1 MHTGGQFPTPNHSLS
16 MDRKNFFLGMACIV
30 GAFALFFLTKPAP
43 KPAGA
48 AASVAQV
55 AAAPVAPTALS
66 PKANTSL
73 APSSQSAK
81 PVARADAKAFIL
93 ENEHIKVTLSSRG
106 GAISKIEL
114 KKEFADVS
122 KKAIVT
128 FNAGNEE
135 AALAL
140 AVKNPASGKLE
151 AVLSEFVVQPGASAN
166 SIMLV
171 GSLDGARVERTFS
184 FVAPKAG
191 ETTEAYSLRF
201 ATKIIP
207 VAGKPAPSV
216 WVSTGCWQPTEGDSA
231 NQFLSVLAY
240 DGEDLTRVGLDKFTD
255 SNGFFGLG
263 AHKAQSDHPFAS
275 VAKPLLWVGSGNQF
289 FASILHPV
297 DAAARGPRTEVVV
310 FPVPLDA
317 GKRGLHAFASWETVP
332 AADLSRTLEGDFF
345 VGPKEYA
352 RVAALPDGQVAVLQ
366 FSKLLGFISF
376 GAICKLLL
384 AILGGVHWLLEWSG
398 AWSWGWAI
406 VLLTCLIKLVT
417 WPLTSVQMKA
427 AKKMQKFAKPMQD
440 IREKHKDN
448 PEKMQKELMKLYTEN
463 KINPFAGCLPI
474 LIQMPIFFGLY
485 TAFQTTVELR
495 LHSFLWIHDLSA
507 PDTIFHLGGFP
518 VNLLPILM
526 GLSMWQSMRM
536 TPQPSTDSSQ
546 KTIFLM
552 MTLLF
557 PVICYPMPAA
567 LTLYMTIQNLLTI
580 LQTWLT
586 KEEPDVEVIP
596 PAAKKVKG

>member
-1 MHTGGQFPTPNHSLS
+1 

-43 KPAGA
+43 QPA
-48 AASVAQV
+48 AAVQAPQV
-55 AAAPVAPTALS
+55 ATAPAAQATPPAISA
-66 PKANTSL
+66 KANTSL
-73 APSSQSAK
+73 APSAQAAK
-81 PVARADAKAFIL
+81 PVDRADAKSFVI

-114 KKEFADVS
+114 KKEFADVT
-122 KKAIVT
+122 KKSIVT
-128 FNAGNEE
+128 FNSGNDES
-135 AALAL
+135 ALAL
-140 AVKNPASGKLE
+140 AVKNAASGKLE
-151 AVLSEFVVQPGASAN
+151 AVLSEFTVQPGASAS
-166 SIMLV
+166 SITLV

-191 ETTEAYSLRF
+191 ETAEGYSLRF
-201 ATKIIP
+201 ATKVIP
-207 VAGKPAPSV
+207 VAGKPAPSI

-240 DGEDLTRVGLDKFTD
+240 DGEDLTRVGLDVFTD
-255 SNGFFGLG
+255 SSGFFGLG
-263 AHKAQSDHPFAS
+263 AHKAQTEHPVAS
-275 VAKPLLWVGSGNQF
+275 VAKPLLWVASGNQF
-289 FASILHPV
+289 FASILHPA
-297 DAAARGPRTEVVV
+297 DAAARGTRTEVMVL
-310 FPVPLDA
+310 PVTFEP
-317 GKRGLHAFASWETVP
+317 GKRSLHAFASWETLP

-384 AILGGVHWLLEWSG
+384 AILGGVHWLLAWSG

-417 WPLTSVQMKA
+417 WPLTSIQMKA

-507 PDTIFHLGGFP
+507 PDTIFQVGGFP

-536 TPQPSTDSSQ
+536 TPSPSTDGSQ

-567 LTLYMTIQNLLTI
+567 LTLYMTIQNLLTM

-586 KEEPDVEVIP
+586 KDEPDVEVIA
-596 PAAKKVKG
+596 PAPKKVKG

>member
-1 MHTGGQFPTPNHSLS
+1 

-30 GAFALFFLTKPAP
+30 GAFALFFLTKPAA

-48 AASVAQV
+48 PAPAAQV
-55 AAAPVAPTALS
+55 APASATPAALNA
-66 PKANTSL
+66 KANTSL
-73 APSSQSAK
+73 APSAQSAK
-81 PVARADAKAFIL
+81 PVARAEAKSFVI
-93 ENEHIKVTLSSRG
+93 ENELIKVTLSSRG

-122 KKAIVT
+122 KKSIVT
-128 FNAGNEE
+128 FNAGNDES
-135 AALAL
+135 ALAV
-140 AVKNPASGKLE
+140 AVKNPATGKLE
-151 AVLSEFVVQPGASAN
+151 AVLSEFTAQPGASAN
-166 SIMLV
+166 SITLV

-201 ATKIIP
+201 ATKVIP
-207 VAGKPAPSV
+207 AAGKPAPSI

-263 AHKAQSDHPFAS
+263 SHKAEVEHPVAS
-275 VAKPLLWVGSGNQF
+275 VAKPLLWVASGNQF
-289 FASILHPV
+289 FASILHPA

-310 FPVPLDA
+310 LPVPLED

-417 WPLTSVQMKA
+417 WPLTSIQMKA

-495 LHSFLWIHDLSA
+495 LHSFLWIADLSA

-536 TPQPSTDSSQ
+536 TPNPSTDSSQ

-586 KEEPDVEVIP
+586 KEEPDVVVVEP
-596 PAAKKVKG
+596 TPKKVKG

>member
-1 MHTGGQFPTPNHSLS
+1 

-30 GAFALFFLTKPAP
+30 GAFALFFLTKPAA

-48 AASVAQV
+48 PAPAAQV
-55 AAAPVAPTALS
+55 APASATPAALNA
-66 PKANTSL
+66 KANTSL
-73 APSSQSAK
+73 APSAQSAK
-81 PVARADAKAFIL
+81 PIARAEAKSFVI
-93 ENEHIKVTLSSRG
+93 ENELIKVTLSSRG

-122 KKAIVT
+122 KKGIVT
-128 FNAGNEE
+128 FNAGNDES
-135 AALAL
+135 ALAL
-140 AVKNPASGKLE
+140 AVKNQATGKLE
-151 AVLSEFVVQPGASAN
+151 AVLSEFVAQPGASAN
-166 SIMLV
+166 AITLV

-191 ETTEAYSLRF
+191 EMTEAYSLRF
-201 ATKIIP
+201 ATKVIP
-207 VAGKPAPSV
+207 AAGKPAPSI

-263 AHKAQSDHPFAS
+263 SHKAEVEHPVAS
-275 VAKPLLWVGSGNQF
+275 VAKPLLWVASGNQF
-289 FASILHPV
+289 FAAILHPA

-310 FPVPLDA
+310 LPVPLEA

-417 WPLTSVQMKA
+417 WPLTSIQMKA

-495 LHSFLWIHDLSA
+495 LHSFLWIADLSA

-536 TPQPSTDSSQ
+536 TPNPSTDSSQ

-586 KEEPDVEVIP
+586 KEEPDVVVIEP
-596 PAAKKVKG
+596 TPKKVKG

>member
-1 MHTGGQFPTPNHSLS
+1 
-16 MDRKNFFLGMACIV
+16 MDRKNFILGMACIV
-30 GAFALFFLTKPAP
+30 GAFALFFLSKPAP
-43 KPAGA
+43 QPA
-48 AASVAQV
+48 
-55 AAAPVAPTALS
+55 AAAPVAQTAVVPPALK
-66 PKANTSL
+66 PQVTTAL
-73 APSSQSAK
+73 APSAQSAK
-81 PVARADAKAFIL
+81 PVDRAAAKAYVL
-93 ENEHIKVTLSSRG
+93 ENEHLKVTLTDRG
-106 GAISKIEL
+106 GAIREIRL
-114 KKEFADVS
+114 KKEFADVT
-122 KKAIVT
+122 KQGVVV
-128 FNAGNEE
+128 FNAGNDES
-135 AALAL
+135 ALAL
-140 AVKNPASGKLE
+140 AVKNPVTGKLE
-151 AVLSEFVVQPGASAN
+151 TLLSEFAVQPGASAN
-166 SIMLV
+166 KVTLV
-171 GSLDGARVERTFS
+171 GALADGTRIERSFSLADQEHGDE
-184 FVAPKAG
+184 P
-191 ETTEAYSLRF
+191 YSLGF
-201 ATKIIP
+201 ATKVIP
-207 VAGKPAPSV
+207 PAGKPAASV

-240 DGEDLTRVGLDKFTD
+240 DGEDLTRVGLDVFTD
-255 SNGFFGLG
+255 SSGFFGLG
-263 AHKAQSDHPFAS
+263 AHKAQSEHAVAS
-275 VAKPLLWVGSGNQF
+275 VAKPLLWVASGNQF

-297 DAAARGPRTEVVV
+297 DASARGARTEVLVL
-310 FPVPLDA
+310 PVKLSGD
-317 GKRGLHAFASWETVP
+317 KRGLQAFASWEPVP
-332 AADLSRTLEGDFF
+332 AADLSRTFAGHFF

-384 AILGGVHWLLEWSG
+384 AILGGVHWLLAWSG

-406 VLLTCLIKLVT
+406 VLLTCLIKVVT
-417 WPLTSVQMKA
+417 WPLTAIQMKA

-474 LIQMPIFFGLY
+474 LIQMPIIFGLY

-536 TPQPSTDSSQ
+536 TPQPSADSSQ

-586 KEEPDVEVIP
+586 KDEPDVEVIA

>member
-1 MHTGGQFPTPNHSLS
+1 

-30 GAFALFFLTKPAP
+30 GAFALFFLTKPATP
-43 KPAGA
+43 PPGATPAPA
-48 AASVAQV
+48 ALVQAAS
-55 AAAPVAPTALS
+55 VAPTALS
-66 PKANTSL
+66 PVANTSL
-73 APSSQSAK
+73 APSAQAAK
-81 PVARADAKAFIL
+81 PVARADAKSFVI
-93 ENEHIKVTLSSRG
+93 ENERIKVTLSSRG
-106 GAISKIEL
+106 GAISKVEL
-114 KKEFADVS
+114 KKEFADVT
-122 KKAIVT
+122 KTRVVT
-128 FNAGNEE
+128 FNAGNDES
-135 AALAL
+135 ALAI
-140 AVKNPASGKLE
+140 AVKNPTTGKLE
-151 AVLSEFVVQPGASAN
+151 AVLSEFVAQPGASAN
-166 SIMLV
+166 SITLV
-171 GSLDGARVERTFS
+171 GSLNGARVERTF
-184 FVAPKAG
+184 FFAAPKDG
-191 ETTEAYSLRF
+191 ETIEAHSLRF
-201 ATKIIP
+201 ATKVIP
-207 VAGKPAPSV
+207 ATGKPAPSI
-216 WVSTGCWQPTEGDSA
+216 WVSTGSWQPTEADSA

-240 DGEDLTRVGLDKFTD
+240 DGDDLTRVGLDVFTD
-255 SNGFFGLG
+255 SSGFFGLG
-263 AHKAQSDHPFAS
+263 AHKAQLEHPVAS
-275 VAKPLLWVGSGNQF
+275 VAKPLLWVASGNQF
-289 FASILHPV
+289 FASILHPIN
-297 DAAARGPRTEVVV
+297 AQARGTRTEVMVL
-310 FPVPLDA
+310 PVPLEA

-398 AWSWGWAI
+398 SWSWGWAI
-406 VLLTCLIKLVT
+406 VLLTCLIKVIT
-417 WPLTSVQMKA
+417 WPLTAVQMKA

-440 IREKHKDN
+440 IREKLKDN

-507 PDTIFHLGGFP
+507 PDTVFHIGGFP

-536 TPQPSTDSSQ
+536 TPNPSADSSQ

-557 PVICYPMPAA
+557 PIICYPMPAA

-586 KEEPDVEVIP
+586 KDEPDVVVIP
-596 PAAKKVKG
+596 PATKKVKG

>member
-1 MHTGGQFPTPNHSLS
+1 

-30 GAFALFFLTKPAP
+30 GAFALFFLTKPAA

-48 AASVAQV
+48 PAPAAQV
-55 AAAPVAPTALS
+55 APASATPTALNA
-66 PKANTSL
+66 KANTSL
-73 APSSQSAK
+73 APSAQSAK
-81 PVARADAKAFIL
+81 PIARAEAKSFVI
-93 ENEHIKVTLSSRG
+93 ENELIKVTLSSRG

-122 KKAIVT
+122 KKSIVT
-128 FNAGNEE
+128 FNAGNDES
-135 AALAL
+135 ALAV
-140 AVKNPASGKLE
+140 AVKNPATGKLE
-151 AVLSEFVVQPGASAN
+151 AVLSEFTAQPGASAN
-166 SIMLV
+166 SITLV

-201 ATKIIP
+201 ATKVIP
-207 VAGKPAPSV
+207 AAGKPAPSI

-263 AHKAQSDHPFAS
+263 SHKAEVEHPVAS
-275 VAKPLLWVGSGNQF
+275 VAKPLLWVASGNQF
-289 FASILHPV
+289 FASILHPA

-310 FPVPLDA
+310 LPVPLED

-417 WPLTSVQMKA
+417 WPLTSIQMKA

-495 LHSFLWIHDLSA
+495 LHSFLWIADLSA

-536 TPQPSTDSSQ
+536 TPNPSTDSSQ

-586 KEEPDVEVIP
+586 KEEPDVVVVEP
-596 PAAKKVKG
+596 TPKKVKG

>member
-1 MHTGGQFPTPNHSLS
+1 

-30 GAFALFFLTKPAP
+30 GAFALFFLTKPAA

-48 AASVAQV
+48 PAPAAQV
-55 AAAPVAPTALS
+55 APASATPAALNA
-66 PKANTSL
+66 KANTSL
-73 APSSQSAK
+73 APSAQSAK
-81 PVARADAKAFIL
+81 PIARAEAKSFVI
-93 ENEHIKVTLSSRG
+93 ENELIKVTLSSRG

-122 KKAIVT
+122 KKGIVT
-128 FNAGNEE
+128 FNAGNDES
-135 AALAL
+135 ALAV
-140 AVKNPASGKLE
+140 AVKNPATGKLE
-151 AVLSEFVVQPGASAN
+151 AVLSEFTAQPGASAN
-166 SIMLV
+166 TITLV

-201 ATKIIP
+201 ATKVIP
-207 VAGKPAPSV
+207 AAGKPAPSI

-263 AHKAQSDHPFAS
+263 SHKAEVEHPVAS
-275 VAKPLLWVGSGNQF
+275 VAKPLLWVASGNQF
-289 FASILHPV
+289 FAAILHPA

-310 FPVPLDA
+310 LPVPLEA
-317 GKRGLHAFASWETVP
+317 GKRSLQAFASWETVP

-417 WPLTSVQMKA
+417 WPLTSIQMKA
-427 AKKMQKFAKPMQD
+427 AKKMQKFTKPMQD

-495 LHSFLWIHDLSA
+495 LHSFLWIADLSA

-536 TPQPSTDSSQ
+536 TPNPSTDSSQ

-586 KEEPDVEVIP
+586 KEEPDVVVIEP
-596 PAAKKVKG
+596 TPKKVKG